1 MHLSKSIRRI
11 YLRSRQIFCRRAV
24 IAWVI
29 CLAVPIIAGAII
41 TWTWINHPEWINRP
55 ELTLEESPPDYRILV
70 CRYSHLVNL
79 PEVFVHKVVLAESSG
94 RPWVVS
100 KVGAKGL
107 MQILPAA
114 ETDALK
120 RLKRTKKGNLFN
132 PEYNLLIGT
141 TYLRM
146 LTDRFDGDPYLVLAG
161 YHMGPTRVAKHRLNN
176 PSISGKE
183 LVARFAGPQTRAYCH
198 KILQGSSFQLLVT
211 QRDGKKDKTQQEH
224 TTKNIK
230 ATTKRDH
237 QRKN

>member
-1 MHLSKSIRRI
+1 MRLRKSIRRI
-11 YLRSRQIFCRRAV
+11 YLRSRRIFCRRAV
-24 IAWVI
+24 ITWAI
-29 CLAVPIIAGAII
+29 CLAVPIIAGAVFA
-41 TWTWINHPEWINRP
+41 WIEFNRP
-55 ELTLEESPPDYRILV
+55 EPTLEESPPDYRMLV

-94 RPWVVS
+94 RPWVIS

-120 RLKRTKKGNLFN
+120 KLKRTERGNLFN

-146 LTDRFDGDPYLVLAG
+146 LTDRFDGDPYMVLAA
-161 YHMGPTRVAKHRLNN
+161 YHMGPTRVARHRMDN
-176 PSISGKE
+176 PGISGKE

-198 KILQGSSFQLLVT
+198 KILQGNHFHLPVT
-211 QRDGKKDKTQQEH
+211 RRSPRPVTVPATQH
-224 TTKNIK
+224 N
-230 ATTKRDH
+230 
-237 QRKN
+237 